1 MAIGPI
7 VEWAKAIWDGVLSKG
22 DIQIVW
28 QKAHSTMAGR
38 AMPFRNVKGPGG
50 ATLASCMR
58 IGWKFPS
65 PTKVIKKD
73 GSWLDMQSVCPMQ
86 IRLHA
91 LSDLSS
97 IEAESSSLASRIG
110 GPPNLE
116 PLCDYLATKKM
127 RESPAAGSLRALGEG
142 GWWTQDRLFAEGR
155 ADDQWCKACG
165 DRGTLGPAVGS
176 LHHRMCACSATKEL
190 RDSFKGQAII
200 AKAQNLLHCGEP
212 LFQHVLPIAGAAA
225 PVHVNTLRECG
236 GKPMPC
242 DFVATGRAFT
252 DGALKGRAPKSA
264 RRAGWAWVVTDEV
277 GNVVFGLY

>member
-1 MAIGPI
+1 MARKGRFCRLGKKAGGRLVKAGAVPAFSYGANTYGTTSTTFKKVRGFACSVKGELRGRSTFARLRLENYDPAAGMAIGPI
-7 VEWAKAIWDGVLSKG
+7 VEWAKAIWDGVVSKG

-28 QKAHSTMAGR
+28 QQAHSTMAGR
-38 AMPFRNVKGPGG
+38 AMPFRNFKGPGG

-73 GSWLDMQSVCPMQ
+73 GSWLEMQSVCPMQ

-116 PLCDYLATKKM
+116 PLCDYVATKTM

-176 LHHRMCACSATKEL
+176 LHHRTCACSATKEL
-190 RDSFKGQAII
+190 RDSLKGQAIM
-200 AKAQNLLHCGEP
+200 AKA
-212 LFQHVLPIAGAAA
+212 
-225 PVHVNTLRECG
+225 
-236 GKPMPC
+236 
-242 DFVATGRAFT
+242 
-252 DGALKGRAPKSA
+252 
-264 RRAGWAWVVTDEV
+264 
-277 GNVVFGLY
+277 